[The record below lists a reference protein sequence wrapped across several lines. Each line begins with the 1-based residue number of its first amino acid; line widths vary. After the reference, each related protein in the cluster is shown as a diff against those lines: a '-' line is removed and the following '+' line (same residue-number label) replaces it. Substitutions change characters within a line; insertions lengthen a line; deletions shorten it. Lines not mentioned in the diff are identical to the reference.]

1 MDFRIAD
8 TFTDSLTKLTGSEQ
22 KGVKTTAFD
31 LQLNPAQPGLRLHKL
46 DRVRDPNFWS
56 VRVSRDVRMIVHR
69 TQNSLMLCYVD
80 HHDNAYQWAE
90 RRKLE
95 THPKTGAAQLVELR
109 ETVQA
114 GISFL
119 AFQRL
124 KIYTHLRPSE
134 YNVFSERTISSERP
148 FRGPLKP
155 SNQHPNPAFSDNSPY
170 LGDSGIVF
178 LCAVAQAIP
187 TGVPI
192 HRSAPACWQTAVGSN
207 GPRPAGASSTVR
219 VLRAVLRFSPAAA
232 GGSSRTTSRFSV
244 AALAVAIGCPGC
256 RR

>member
-1 MDFRIAD
+1 MVGRRTLDPVMEVRILPRQPSRPRQPCLS
-8 TFTDSLTKLTGSEQ
+8 TRSREHRPGS
-22 KGVKTTAFD
+22 VKE
-31 LQLNPAQPGLRLHKL
+31 
-46 DRVRDPNFWS
+46 S
-56 VRVSRDVRMIVHR
+56 EDVC
-69 TQNSLMLCYVD
+69 S
-80 HHDNAYQWAE
+80 
-90 RRKLE
+90 
-95 THPKTGAAQLVELR
+95 
-109 ETVQA
+109 
-114 GISFL
+114 GISFS
-119 AFQRL
+119 AFRRL

-134 YNVFSERTISSERP
+134 YNVFSARTIGSERP

-232 GGSSRTTSRFSV
+232 GGSSRTISRFSV
-244 AALAVAIGCPGC
+244 AALAVATGCPGC

>member
-1 MDFRIAD
+1 M
-8 TFTDSLTKLTGSEQ
+8 
-22 KGVKTTAFD
+22 AF
-31 LQLNPAQPGLRLHKL
+31 G
-46 DRVRDPNFWS
+46 
-56 VRVSRDVRMIVHR
+56 
-69 TQNSLMLCYVD
+69 
-80 HHDNAYQWAE
+80 
-90 RRKLE
+90 
-95 THPKTGAAQLVELR
+95 
-109 ETVQA
+109 
-114 GISFL
+114 
-119 AFQRL
+119 RL
-124 KIYTHLRPSE
+124 KIYTHLRPTG

-219 VLRAVLRFSPAAA
+219 RCCVIRARGEPGREAHPPQYTRSDRGIPSSAIRFSTAHLIAASTFWFLTVRA
-232 GGSSRTTSRFSV
+232 ERLTPSIALYRETAFSATLWRV
-244 AALAVAIGCPGC
+244 QPLDF
-256 RR
+256 RHS

>member
-1 MDFRIAD
+1 MEITEEQYCRIEPELPRQRGNV
-8 TFTDSLTKLTGSEQ
+8 SLSNLT
-22 KGVKTTAFD
+22 VLT
-31 LQLNPAQPGLRLHKL
+31 
-46 DRVRDPNFWS
+46 
-56 VRVSRDVRMIVHR
+56 
-69 TQNSLMLCYVD
+69 
-80 HHDNAYQWAE
+80 
-90 RRKLE
+90 
-95 THPKTGAAQLVELR
+95 
-109 ETVQA
+109 

-119 AFQRL
+119 AFRRL

-207 GPRPAGASSTVR
+207 GPRPAFP
-219 VLRAVLRFSPAAA
+219 LQ
-232 GGSSRTTSRFSV
+232 
-244 AALAVAIGCPGC
+244 
-256 RR
+256 